1 MATWLMMSIEGP
13 FISAIIARMAEPKY
27 NLAAYGVAFSF
38 ALIIEAPVIMLMS
51 ASTALVKNKITF
63 KKLKNFTYFLN
74 IATTLLMLII
84 IIPPVF
90 YFIAQDLIGLPDKVA
105 YLTHLACI
113 ILLPWPGT
121 IGYRRFYQ
129 GILIKNNLTK
139 RVAYGTVIR
148 LLSMAITAIV
158 FYLFFDVHGV
168 VVGAAA
174 LSIGVTMEA
183 LASKIMVVDT
193 LKKIYDDD
201 TSKEAITYKEI
212 YDFYLPL
219 ALTSILTLGVHPMV
233 TFFIGQS
240 RMALESLAILPVLN
254 SLVFI
259 FRAIG
264 LSFQEV
270 PIAILG
276 ENFEGY
282 KELKKFGVVMGI
294 AVVLVLGVISL
305 TPLSTIWYH
314 NVSGLSIELTNFAF
328 IPTIIMTL
336 MPGLTFLISFQRAI
350 LVAARETKPITT
362 ATAMEVIGIIGCLF
376 ILINLFDFVGVT
388 AATVAYIIG
397 RLMAN
402 VYLVPPYAKIVRNKI
417 L

>member
-1 MATWLMMSIEGP
+1 MATWLMMSVEGP

-38 ALIIEAPVIMLMS
+38 ALIVEAPVIMLMS

-63 KKLKNFTYFLN
+63 KKLRNFTYFLN
-74 IATTLLMLII
+74 FLITLLMLIM

-90 YFIAQDLIGLPDKVA
+90 YFITRDLIDLPDNVVH
-105 YLTHLACI
+105 LTHLACI

-148 LLSMAITAIV
+148 LSSMALTGMT

-174 LSIGVTMEA
+174 LSVGVTMEA
-183 LASKIMVVDT
+183 LASKLMVVGT
-193 LKKIYDDD
+193 LKKVYNDNSSNE
-201 TSKEAITYKEI
+201 TITYKEI
-212 YDFYLPL
+212 YNFYLPL
-219 ALTSILTLGVHPMV
+219 ALTSMLTLGVHPMV

-259 FRAIG
+259 FRSIG

-270 PIAILG
+270 PIALLG
-276 ENFEGY
+276 ESFEGY
-282 KELKKFGVVMGI
+282 KELKKFGVVMGT
-294 AVVLVLGVISL
+294 AVVIIFGVITL

-314 NVSGLSIELTNFAF
+314 NVSGLSMELTNFASV
-328 IPTIIMTL
+328 PTIIMTL

-350 LVAARETKPITT
+350 LVAARSTKPITA
-362 ATAMEVIGIIGCLF
+362 ATAMEVIGIIGILF
-376 ILINLFDFVGVT
+376 ILTNLLDFVGVI
-388 AATVAYIIG
+388 AATTAFITG

-402 VYLVPPYAKIVRNKI
+402 IYLVSPYTKIVKTKN
-417 L
+417 